1 MKIPIVKDGYRF
13 IVPLGLLTIALWAVA
28 LPLAAVVCGLLF
40 LFVTY
45 FFRDPEREI
54 PSDPNVIVSPA
65 DGKVVAIVQEK
76 DPFMG
81 KTFTRISIFLSV
93 FNVHVNRV
101 PLAGRIEKKRY
112 NHGKFLAAFNHKAS
126 LDNEQ
131 SILLIKSANAE
142 IVVKQI
148 AGLIARRIV
157 CWANEGD
164 HYELGQRYGLIRFGS
179 RVDIFVPEGSRL
191 TVKIGDH
198 VQGGSSR
205 IGYLP

>member
-1 MKIPIVKDGYRF
+1 MRIPIVKDGYRF

-28 LPLAAVVCGLLF
+28 LSLAAVVCGFLF

-93 FNVHVNRV
+93 FNVHVNRI

-126 LDNEQ
+126 MDNEQ
-131 SILLIKSANAE
+131 SVLLIKSANAE

-157 CWANEGD
+157 CWAKEGD
-164 HYELGQRYGLIRFGS
+164 HYELGRRYGLIRFGS

-191 TVKIGDH
+191 TVKIGDR

>member
-1 MKIPIVKDGYRF
+1 MRIPIVKDGYRF

-93 FNVHVNRV
+93 FNVHVNRM

-131 SILLIKSANAE
+131 SILLIKSANTE
-142 IVVKQI
+142 VVVKQI

-157 CWANEGD
+157 CWAKEGD
-164 HYELGQRYGLIRFGS
+164 RYELGQRYGLIRFGS

>member
-1 MKIPIVKDGYRF
+1 MRIPIVKDGYQF

-28 LPLAAVVCGLLF
+28 LSLAAVVCGFLF

-93 FNVHVNRV
+93 FNVHVNRI

-126 LDNEQ
+126 MDNEQ
-131 SILLIKSANAE
+131 SVLLIKSANAE

-157 CWANEGD
+157 CWAKEGD
-164 HYELGQRYGLIRFGS
+164 HYELGRRYGLIRFGS
-179 RVDIFVPEGSRL
+179 RVDILVPEGSRL
-191 TVKIGDH
+191 TVKIGDR